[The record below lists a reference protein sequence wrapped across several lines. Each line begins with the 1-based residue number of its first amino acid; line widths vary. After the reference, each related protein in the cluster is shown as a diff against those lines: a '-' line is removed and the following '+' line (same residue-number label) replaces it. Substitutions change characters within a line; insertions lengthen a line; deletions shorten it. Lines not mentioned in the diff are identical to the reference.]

1 MYGGTKTEM
10 ERLVADAN
18 EYAAAN
24 GQAADLTVDS
34 FADIVTAIDL
44 IQQKQ
49 GIAGTT
55 AREAATTIEG
65 SLNMVKG
72 AWTNLISGLANPDAD
87 LGQLMDDLVTGLV
100 GENEGEG
107 LINQVVPAFQRI
119 MEAIPTLLEGVGPVV
134 SANLPVVLDSV
145 LPVAID
151 TFGMLISGLIAA
163 APDLLATLVSAVSE
177 VIGGLLEELGLSD
190 DFTTIFDGI
199 KTAADE
205 VLPGLSESFSALSE
219 ALTPIKDAITSV
231 YDSFTEYATNGT
243 LAADATTLIS
253 DGITL
258 LGDGLTLLID
268 GFTNV
273 VTGITDFVTWLTS
286 GSTSADAFLAI
297 VTGITVSLGLLGA
310 ALGISALIST
320 VTAALQG
327 FNVAGAAAKLV
338 IEAATVADNA
348 LAVAQGA
355 LNAVMALNPFVLV
368 AIAVAGLVAAIVVL
382 WNKNEGFRNAVTTA
396 WDAIKT
402 GVGGVVDALV
412 TFFTTTLP
420 NAFTTL
426 VSKVQQTKDNIVKFF
441 SELPDKMVSIG
452 TNIVE
457 GIWSGISGGY
467 EWIKGK
473 IEGWVGDVL
482 EFFKTILGIHSPS
495 RVMRD
500 LIGVNIVKGIAVGID
515 KGTPDVQDAI
525 NDIESLLT
533 EPITANSSLT
543 VSANRTNGILDGTD
557 TSSATGVIDYVALAD
572 AIVAAFIRAGIG
584 IELDDREFGR
594 LVRKAVAY

>member
-1 MYGGTKTEM
+1 M
-10 ERLVADAN
+10 ERLIADAN

-44 IQQKQ
+44 IQKKQ

-55 AREAATTIEG
+55 VNEAATTIEG

-72 AWTNLISGLANPDAD
+72 AWTNLIAGLANPDAD

-100 GENEGEG
+100 GENKGEG

-119 MEAIPTLLEGVGPVV
+119 MDAIPTLLEGIGPVV

-151 TFGMLISGLIAA
+151 TFGMVISGLIAA
-163 APDLLATLVSAVSE
+163 APDLLATLVSAISE
-177 VIGGLLEELGLSD
+177 VIGRLLEELGLSD

-219 ALTPIKDAITSV
+219 ALSPIKDVITSV
-231 YDSFTEYATNGT
+231 YESFTEYATNGA
-243 LAADATTLIS
+243 LVSDATTLIS

-273 VTGITDFVTWLTS
+273 VTGITDFITWLTS

-327 FNVAGAAAKLV
+327 FSVAGAAAKLV

-482 EFFKTILGIHSPS
+482 EFFKSILGIHSPS

-533 EPITANSSLT
+533 EPINANSSLT
-543 VSANRTNGILDGTD
+543 VSANGTNGILDGTD
-557 TSSATGVIDYVALAD
+557 TSLTGVSDYSALAD

>member
-1 MYGGTKTEM
+1 MGYGGTSAEM
-10 ERLVADAN
+10 KRLIEDAN
-18 EYAAAN
+18 EYAASIGEAS
-24 GQAADLTVDS
+24 DLSIDS

-49 GIAGTT
+49 GIAETT
-55 AREAATTIEG
+55 VNEAATTIEG

-72 AWTNLISGLANPDAD
+72 AWTNLIAGLANPDAD

-100 GENEGEG
+100 GENKGEG

-119 MEAIPTLLEGVGPVV
+119 MDAIPTLLEGIGPVV

-151 TFGMLISGLIAA
+151 TFGMVISGLIAA
-163 APDLLATLVSAVSE
+163 APDLLATLVSAISE
-177 VIGGLLEELGLSD
+177 VIGRLLEELGLSD

-205 VLPGLSESFSALSE
+205 VLPGLSESFNALSE
-219 ALTPIKDAITSV
+219 ALSPIKDVITSV
-231 YDSFTEYATNGT
+231 YESFTEYATNGA
-243 LAADATTLIS
+243 LVSDATTLIS

-273 VTGITDFVTWLTS
+273 VTGITDFITWLTS

-327 FNVAGAAAKLV
+327 FSVAGAAAKLV

-396 WDAIKT
+396 WNAIKT
-402 GVGGVVDALV
+402 VVGGVVDALV

-420 NAFTTL
+420 NAFTSL

-482 EFFKTILGIHSPS
+482 EFFKSILGIHSPS

-533 EPITANSSLT
+533 EPIDANSSLT
-543 VSANRTNGILDGTD
+543 VSANGTNGILDGTD
-557 TSSATGVIDYVALAD
+557 TSLTGVSDYSALAD
-572 AIVAAFIRAGIG
+572 AIVSAFIRAGIG